1 MTVEDLL
8 AKKLSNE
15 IDIEILIGVM
25 KSANVPDLEIEEHVN
40 ILRKNLDN
48 ALDREFFF
56 GKEQSNMID
65 RKINNITNKN
75 AHKF

>member
-48 ALDREFFF
+48 ALDREFFL
-56 GKEQSNMID
+56 ERNSLI
-65 RKINNITNKN
+65 
-75 AHKF
+75 

>member
-75 AHKF
+75 AHIF